1 MTHANVIQVSNAFAT
16 SKINREGVLKN
27 LSKLANECSRKCE
40 KCPLPQVVKTSFRE
54 PIVVYLRANLACLR
68 PSQ

>member
-1 MTHANVIQVSNAFAT
+1 MTQTNVIQVVNAFAMGG
-16 SKINREGVLKN
+16 INREEVLKN
-27 LSKLANECSRKCE
+27 LSKLANGCSRECE
-40 KCPLPQVVKTSFRE
+40 KCPLPQTVKASFRE